1 MHLLAALSMKNRA
14 LIALITVVAAIFG
27 GIALTSLKQ
36 ELAPSIEFPQLSIVT
51 SYPGASPDIVNTD
64 VSTPIET
71 AIQGIT
77 GLESTS
83 TSSSTG
89 LSRVT
94 ASFTYGTDLAFAEQK
109 MLSAVNRIAGQ
120 LPEDVDPQ
128 VIALSLDDFPVLQIA
143 VTGVDDIS
151 ALSDEI
157 ERTTLTEITDVDGVR
172 DATLIGEVGQRVTI
186 TPDPEQLAAF
196 GITQQAIRDALAQN
210 GLLVPAGTITEG
222 DSTFAVQT
230 GARLGSVDEIAA
242 LPVLGATEQQPADGE
257 ALPDGAEGIPD
268 AGTGFPADGI
278 EVPATIAVP
287 VAATIDDVASV
298 ELTDNPVTSISRVNG
313 EPALT
318 ISVTKLPAANTV
330 EVSNAVTALLPD
342 LEASLD
348 TTNPGATFT
357 VVFDQAPYIERSIES
372 LATEG
377 LLGLLFAVL
386 VILVFLLSVRAT
398 LVTAISIPTS
408 VLIAFIGLQAADY
421 TLNIL
426 TLGALTIAIGRVVDD
441 SIVVIENIKRH
452 LIEGVDKAATIVH
465 AVREVAGAITAS
477 TITTVAV
484 FLPLALV
491 EGVTGELFRPFAF
504 TVTIALV
511 ASLFVSLTI
520 VPVLAYWFLKPAK
533 LHKHEDEAEVAAA
546 AFVDDVWLAPELR
559 GPDGETGLGRT
570 GQTAAG
576 TAPARPAVTTAVLE
590 ATPAVTTSVDELEH
604 PSRLQRGYLPIIEWT
619 LRHGVVTIIIAVLIL
634 GGTVAMTPLM
644 KTNFLGSSGQNT
656 FQVTQELPVGTSLEA
671 MDAASQSVED
681 AIRATDGVEI
691 VQTSIGTGSSPLAAA
706 FGAGGSTIT
715 YSVTTD
721 DDADQE
727 ALQASVRESV
737 DELDDVGD
745 VTLTAASGFGASN
758 DIEVDITASNAED
771 LQTAT
776 DAVVDELDTLGSITQ
791 VSSNL
796 SESRPYVAVEVN
808 RADAAAAGYSEVALG
823 GYVSAAM
830 QPQTSGSVVIDEKT
844 ITIYLETENPPST
857 IETLSALEVPT
868 PTGIVRLDTLATVD
882 EVDGPA
888 SVTTVQGLRSAT
900 VSATPSGDDLGT
912 ASAAVSSS
920 VAAVDLPAGT
930 TASLGGVTADQTES
944 FSQLGLALL
953 AAILIVYIVMVATFR
968 SLLQPLL
975 LLVSV
980 PFAATGAIALQVI
993 TGIPL
998 GVASLVGVLMLVGI
1012 VVTNAIVLVDLVNQ
1026 YRDRGMHVR
1035 DALVHGASR
1044 RLRPI
1049 LMTALATI
1057 FALLPM
1063 AIGLTGTG
1071 GFISQPL
1078 ALVVIGGLVSSTA
1091 LTLVVLPVLYD
1102 LVEGGRER
1110 RRMRRSDAP
1119 LEASTAAAVPASVAA
1134 TAAEPSAAETP
1145 AAETPVAAPPAAEPP
1160 AAEPPAA
1167 EPPAA
1172 DEAPDDDGAPPSP
1185 RDSEG

>member
-14 LIALITVVAAIFG
+14 LIALVTVVVAIFG
-27 GIALTSLKQ
+27 GIALTNLKQ

-51 SYPGASPDIVNTD
+51 AYPGASPDVVNTD

-83 TSSSTG
+83 TTSSTG

-109 MLSAVNRIAGQ
+109 LLSSVNRIADQ
-120 LPEDVDPQ
+120 LPEDLDPQ
-128 VIALSLDDFPVLQIA
+128 VLALSLDDFPVIAVA
-143 VTGVDDIS
+143 VTGADDVS

-157 ERTTLTEITDVDGVR
+157 TRTTLAEINDIEGVR
-172 DATLIGEVGQRVTI
+172 DATLVGDVGQRVTI
-186 TPDPEQLAAF
+186 TPDPAALASR
-196 GITQQAIRDALAQN
+196 GLTQQAIRDALQQN
-210 GLLVPAGTITEG
+210 GLLVPAGTITE
-222 DSTFAVQT
+222 DDTTFAVQT
-230 GARLGSVDEIAA
+230 GRVLADVDDIAA
-242 LPVLGATEQQPADGE
+242 LPLLATPGR
-257 ALPDGAEGIPD
+257 PS
-268 AGTGFPADGI
+268 
-278 EVPATIAVP
+278 PAT
-287 VAATIDDVASV
+287 TIDDVASV
-298 ELTDNPVTSISRVNG
+298 QLTDNPVTSISRVNG

-318 ISVTKLPAANTV
+318 ITVTKLPAANTV
-330 EVSNAVTALLPD
+330 DVSNAVRAILPD
-342 LEASLD
+342 LESSLD
-348 TTNPGATFT
+348 TTNPGAEFT
-357 VVFDQAPYIERSIES
+357 VVFDQAPYIQQSIES
-372 LATEG
+372 LAIEG
-377 LLGLLFAVL
+377 MLGLLFAVL

-408 VLIAFIGLQAADY
+408 VLITFIGLQAADY

-452 LIEGVDKAATIVH
+452 LVAGVDKAATIVH

-491 EGVTGELFRPFAF
+491 EGVTGELFRPFSL
-504 TVTIALV
+504 TVTIALL
-511 ASLFVSLTI
+511 ASLLVSLTI

-533 LHKHEDEAEVAAA
+533 LHKHDDAGEAAAA
-546 AFVDDVWLAPELR
+546 AFVDESGV
-559 GPDGETGLGRT
+559 
-570 GQTAAG
+570 AA
-576 TAPARPAVTTAVLE
+576 
-590 ATPAVTTSVDELEH
+590 SVDELEH

-619 LRHGVVTIIIAVLIL
+619 LKHGVITLVIAGLVLVGTIAL
-634 GGTVAMTPLM
+634 TPFM

-656 FQVTQELPVGTSLEA
+656 FQVTQQLPVGTSLDA
-671 MDAASQSVED
+671 MDQASQPVERTLLD
-681 AIRATDGVEI
+681 IEGIET
-691 VQTSIGTGSSPLAAA
+691 VQTSIGSGGRGLAAVLGGGG
-706 FGAGGSTIT
+706 GATIT

-721 DDADQE
+721 EDADQE
-727 ALQASVRESV
+727 ALQAEVRTQL
-737 DELDDVGD
+737 DELGRIGEI
-745 VTLTAASGFGASN
+745 TLAASSGFGASN
-758 DIEVDITASNAED
+758 DIEVDVTASNAED

-776 DAVVDELDTLGSITQ
+776 DAVQEELEGLDSLSQ

-796 SESRPYVAVEVN
+796 SESRRYIAVEVD

-830 QPQTSGSVVIDEKT
+830 QPQSAGSVVIDEKT
-844 ITIYLETENPPST
+844 LTIYLESEDPPT
-857 IETLSALEVPT
+857 TVEALSALEVPT
-868 PTGIVRLDTLATVD
+868 PSGIVALDTLAAVD
-882 EVDGPA
+882 EVDGPS

-900 VSATPSGDDLGT
+900 VAATPNDEDLGT
-912 ASAAVSSS
+912 ASAEVSGAVDR
-920 VAAVDLPAGT
+920 ADLPAGA
-930 TASLGGVTADQTES
+930 TASIGGVTADQQES

-1026 YRDRGMHVR
+1026 YRDRGRSVR
-1035 DALVHGASR
+1035 DALLHGASR

-1063 AIGLTGTG
+1063 ALGITGHS

-1091 LTLVVLPVLYD
+1091 LTLIVLPVLYD

-1110 RRMRRSDAP
+1110 RRERK
-1119 LEASTAAAVPASVAA
+1119 AAKAGKAA
-1134 TAAEPSAAETP
+1134 GAAEEPEPEP
-1145 AAETPVAAPPAAEPP
+1145 APAIE
-1160 AAEPPAA
+1160 
-1167 EPPAA
+1167 
-1172 DEAPDDDGAPPSP
+1172 
-1185 RDSEG
+1185 

>member
-14 LIALITVVAAIFG
+14 LIALITVVVAIFG
-27 GIALTSLKQ
+27 GISLTSLKQ
-36 ELAPSIEFPQLSIVT
+36 ELAPSIAFPQLSIVT

-83 TSSSTG
+83 TTSSTG

-109 MLSAVNRIAGQ
+109 LLSSVNRIAGQ

-128 VIALSLDDFPVLQIA
+128 VIALSLDDFPVLQVA

-151 ALSDEI
+151 SLSDEI
-157 ERTTLTEITDVDGVR
+157 ERTTLAEITDVDGVR
-172 DATLIGEVGQRVTI
+172 DATLIGEIGQRVTI
-186 TPDPEQLAAF
+186 TPDPAQLAAF

-210 GLLVPAGTITEG
+210 GLLVPAGSITEG

-230 GARLGSVDEIAA
+230 GTRLGSVDEIAE
-242 LPVLGATEQQPADGE
+242 LPVIGATEQQPA
-257 ALPDGAEGIPD
+257 PDAAEGGEGVEVVPD
-268 AGTGFPADGI
+268 AGSGFPGVEGAVD
-278 EVPATIAVP
+278 VPATVTVP
-287 VAATIDDVASV
+287 VAATISDVATV
-298 ELTDNPVTSISRVNG
+298 ELADNPVTSISRVDG

-348 TTNPGATFT
+348 TTNPGASFT
-357 VVFDQAPYIERSIES
+357 VVFDQAPYIEQSIES

-452 LIEGVDKAATIVH
+452 LVEGVDKAATIVH

-511 ASLFVSLTI
+511 ASLLVSLTI

-533 LHKHEDEAEVAAA
+533 LHKHEDEAELAAA

-559 GPDGETGLGRT
+559 GPDGETGLGRP
-570 GQTAAG
+570 GAVDAAS
-576 TAPARPAVTTAVLE
+576 ARPAAAD
-590 ATPAVTTSVDELEH
+590 ATVAAPADAPVPAVATATADGPHAGGASDRPARAGTVDELEH

-619 LRHGVVTIIIAVLIL
+619 LKHGVVTIIVAVLIL
-634 GGTVAMTPLM
+634 AGTVALTPLM

-656 FQVTQELPVGTSLEA
+656 FQVSQVLPVGTSLDA
-671 MDAASQSVED
+671 MDAASEPVED
-681 AIRATDGVEI
+681 AIRGTEGVEI

-706 FGAGGSTIT
+706 FGGGGATIT

-721 DDADQE
+721 EDADQE

-737 DELDDVGD
+737 DELDDVGE

-776 DAVVDELDTLGSITQ
+776 DAVVDELGGVDSVTQ
-791 VSSNL
+791 VTSNL
-796 SESRPYVAVEVN
+796 SESRPYIAVEVN

-823 GYVSAAM
+823 GIVSAAM
-830 QPQTSGSVVIDEKT
+830 QPQTAGSVVIDEKT
-844 ITIYLETENPPST
+844 LTIYLASENPPTT
-857 IETLSALEVPT
+857 IATLSALEVPT
-868 PTGIVRLDTLATVD
+868 PTGVVRLDTLATVA

-888 SVTTVQGLRSAT
+888 SVTTAQGLRSAT
-900 VSATPSGDDLGT
+900 VSATPAGDDLGT
-912 ASAAVSSS
+912 ASAEVSSS
-920 VAAVDLPAGT
+920 VATVDLPAGT

-944 FSQLGLALL
+944 FSQLGIALL

-980 PFAATGAIALQVI
+980 PFAATGAIVLQVI

-1026 YRDRGMHVR
+1026 YRDRGMNVR
-1035 DALVHGASR
+1035 DALVHGSSR

-1063 AIGLTGTG
+1063 ALGITGTG

-1110 RRMRRSDAP
+1110 RRAKR
-1119 LEASTAAAVPASVAA
+1119 EAKVAAAA
-1134 TAAEPSAAETP
+1134 
-1145 AAETPVAAPPAAEPP
+1145 TPVE
-1160 AAEPPAA
+1160 
-1167 EPPAA
+1167 
-1172 DEAPDDDGAPPSP
+1172 
-1185 RDSEG
+1185 